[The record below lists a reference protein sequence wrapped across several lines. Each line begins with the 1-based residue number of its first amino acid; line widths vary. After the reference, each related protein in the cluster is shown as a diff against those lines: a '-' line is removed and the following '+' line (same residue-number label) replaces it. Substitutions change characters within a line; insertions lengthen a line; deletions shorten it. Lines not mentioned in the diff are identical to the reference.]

1 MGLSKWLFGK
11 MQDNSNGGHH
21 SKNGGHHNKYNQ
33 RAQKGS
39 YGEVGYA
46 CPTCRTPN
54 SATSRFCGQCGLS
67 LVCRGCD
74 ANITPG
80 AKFCPQCGLAAS

>member
-1 MGLSKWLFGK
+1 MGFSSWLFGK
-11 MQDNSNGGHH
+11 GHH
-21 SKNGGHHNKYNQ
+21 RKNDGHHKNSSGYLK
-33 RAQKGS
+33 RGS

-54 SATSRFCGQCGLS
+54 SATSRFCGQCGVS

-74 ANITPG
+74 ANLVAG
-80 AKFCPQCGLAAS
+80 AKFCAQCGRENL